1 VDDGA
6 RRTADREG
14 VVEEDAAGAAGLAA
28 APLVDGRRVAERVD
42 AAGAGVSGVAA
53 ALAGARRC
61 AARGAV
67 RTTGASDDDC
77 DPARGVGTC
86 DGTVRTVGARRWA
99 GAVRMADV
107 AGAGLVR
114 ADAPA
119 LAGADLDRAVAVDR
133 EDVEPPDVAGRAGTG
148 VDRGAGADR
157 VCGADLGAGADRGA
171 GADCAGAWL
180 GARRGCA

>member
-1 VDDGA
+1 
-6 RRTADREG
+6 
-14 VVEEDAAGAAGLAA
+14 
-28 APLVDGRRVAERVD
+28 
-42 AAGAGVSGVAA
+42 
-53 ALAGARRC
+53 
-61 AARGAV
+61 
-67 RTTGASDDDC
+67 
-77 DPARGVGTC
+77 
-86 DGTVRTVGARRWA
+86 
-99 GAVRMADV
+99 MADV